1 VFYRA
6 GKHGKSPIFVKTCE
20 LCSIR
25 TKSNFIKNL
34 LARQDPTTNKIRHLV
49 HLEDYR
55 ASAQEGIVH
64 ACRVI
69 ERINK
74 WIDTQHPAQ
83 HPAQP
88 FWDAG
93 QSFQSRF
100 SVIEED
106 LIFLRDQLIDISQE
120 LKELQQTLREHLEL
134 THNRRNFILTIIAAV
149 YLPLSFATSF
159 FGMNIN
165 TTTPAG
171 PQGFSNWTASWIAN
185 SPVDIQNST
194 KALAS
199 TIGSSGTETYPWKTF
214 IITSVCLIITLPI
227 SLTFGTIFR
236 VLYRNATYYAT
247 YWRALA
253 VVPTFAIFF
262 FSTFGKYLGLTDTLR
277 WSILRGSLGA
287 PSLYSFLH
295 MCLKDGTRLGMRLFW
310 VILFVVGVL
319 CFGID
324 DKVPYFPLAIIPW
337 GMALFFCVL
346 PWWRG
351 RSGQHNT

>member
-1 VFYRA
+1 MFYRA
-6 GKHGKSPIFVKTCE
+6 GKHGKSSVFVKTCE
-20 LCSIR
+20 VCSIR
-25 TKSNFIKNL
+25 TKTNFIKNL

-74 WIDTQHPAQ
+74 WIDTQ

-194 KALAS
+194 RALAS
-199 TIGSSGTETYPWKTF
+199 TIGSSGTETYAWKTF
-214 IITSVCLIITLPI
+214 IITSVCLVITLPI

-236 VLYRNATYYAT
+236 ALIRSTTYYAT

-253 VVPTFAIFF
+253 VVPLFGIFF
-262 FSTFGKYLGLTDTLR
+262 ISTFGKLIGTADFNFQL
-277 WSILRGSLGA
+277 
-287 PSLYSFLH
+287 FV
-295 MCLKDGTRLGMRLFW
+295 MCLKAALSLFLLLKFIQQDLRSRRW
-310 VILFVVGVL
+310 RFWTLTALVWAL
-319 CFGID
+319 CFVID
-324 DKVPYFPLAIIPW
+324 SYVIYFPFLIIPW
-337 GMALFFCVL
+337 VLFWFFCIL
-346 PWWRG
+346 PWWKG
-351 RSGQHNT
+351 RRGQHNT